1 MKRNNEVRLGLE
13 VLEDR
18 IALSGAFS
26 GAIRAGAPF
35 PMNALAGTQSNFG
48 QLPPPGINIQA
59 SGQVQS
65 LQNQLQ
71 SLQAAQTAMIDQ
83 FFSEMQSMFQL
94 LNIHT
99 YIIL

>member
-1 MKRNNEVRLGLE
+1 MKSNNEVRLGLE
-13 VLEDR
+13 ILEDR

-26 GAIRAGAPF
+26 GAISAGAPF
-35 PMNALAGTQSNFG
+35 PMNALTGNLSNLG
-48 QLPPPGINIQA
+48 QLPPPGINNQT

-65 LQNQLQ
+65 FQSQLQ

-83 FFSEMQSMFQL
+83 FFSEMQSMLQL

-99 YIIL
+99 FIIL